1 MNKFVRTDSADV
13 GCILEMRTLVDIA
26 YHCKGTLDATYAAA
40 QDTVVHI
47 HKLGCRKCFACNPE
61 AESAHFEGVGRTAAG
76 TQHRAGASAVEFV
89 VFANRSI
96 RCSHPGST
104 RCVLALLVGL
114 QVEQSTL

>member
-1 MNKFVRTDSADV
+1 
-13 GCILEMRTLVDIA
+13 
-26 YHCKGTLDATYAAA
+26 
-40 QDTVVHI
+40 
-47 HKLGCRKCFACNPE
+47 
-61 AESAHFEGVGRTAAG
+61 
-76 TQHRAGASAVEFV
+76 V